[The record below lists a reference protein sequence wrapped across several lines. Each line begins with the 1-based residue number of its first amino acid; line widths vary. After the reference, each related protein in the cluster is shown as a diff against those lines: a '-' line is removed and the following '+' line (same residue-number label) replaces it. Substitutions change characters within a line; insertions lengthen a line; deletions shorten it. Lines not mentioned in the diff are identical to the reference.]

1 MKEFEPIHRPI
12 MDFRKIA
19 DGIDWTKDPKTY
31 DLYQTIL
38 EYASGYAETVVKDKL
53 ELMVDHCTDL
63 RQACNRCK
71 YCDECAELRSLALEC
86 CGSVCPIR
94 WTVKGIQAM
103 TQAITRA
110 IYVQLAD
117 GGEENDTKE
126 E

>member
-1 MKEFEPIHRPI
+1 MKEFESMHRAI

-19 DGIDWTKDPKTY
+19 DGIDSAKDPKTY

-38 EYASGYAETVVKDKL
+38 EYATGYAETVVKDQL
-53 ELMVDHCTDL
+53 ELMVDRCTDL
-63 RQACNRCK
+63 RQACYRCK

-94 WTVKGIQAM
+94 WTAKGIQAM

-110 IYVQLAD
+110 IYVQPAD
-117 GGEENDTKE
+117 GGEEDVTKDE
-126 E
+126 